1 MAAAFYLD
9 LAACKTLGKQAC
21 LEKTS
26 HTQPLCT
33 EAWRA
38 IEIVIFDLSTSPDQ
52 KAVSSAAKD
61 TANEPFLCETP
72 LEPTLPAQ
80 PRYI

>member
-1 MAAAFYLD
+1 MGVLFGCVAPIE
-9 LAACKTLGKQAC
+9 LAVCKTLACAAC

-26 HTQPLCT
+26 HTRPLCT
-33 EAWRA
+33 VAGQA

-72 LEPTLPAQ
+72 LEPTLPA
-80 PRYI
+80 